1 MIVIN
6 YGNSKSIPHIFELY
20 SLKLYLHLLYNEE
33 AVFFNSKT
41 PLSYNETSDAFK
53 SVIVIVLNV
62 FIEDVIPIRTSSCS
76 SNCLNGVKS
85 YCEIGIGFLFYLAV
99 DFLQTFWIPNA
110 IIEIRN

>member
-6 YGNSKSIPHIFELY
+6 YGNIKSIPHIFELHR
-20 SLKLYLHLLYNEE
+20 LKLYLHRPFLEE

-62 FIEDVIPIRTSSCS
+62 FIEDVISIRTSSYS
-76 SNCLNGVKS
+76 SNFLNGVKS
-85 YCEIGIGFLFYLAV
+85 YCAIGIGFLFYLTIN
-99 DFLQTFWIPNA
+99 FLQTF
-110 IIEIRN
+110 